1 MRVRPKYERLFD
13 KLVGCSGEYTV
24 SENEKQNV
32 AFRGIPVT
40 LVSKFCMELSEN
52 HSAPTTSKEVNST
65 EDPVGN
71 GSLQS
76 HTSSDPVITNY
87 TKKND

>member
-1 MRVRPKYERLFD
+1 M
-13 KLVGCSGEYTV
+13 

-76 HTSSDPVITNY
+76 IRFRHYKLHTNG
-87 TKKND
+87 KKND

>member
-1 MRVRPKYERLFD
+1 MYERLFD

-40 LVSKFCMELSEN
+40 LVSKFCMELSES

-65 EDPVGN
+65 EDPAPFSPTHHPIP
-71 GSLQS
+71 SLQ
-76 HTSSDPVITNY
+76 TTRRKMIEV
-87 TKKND
+87 

>member
-1 MRVRPKYERLFD
+1 M
-13 KLVGCSGEYTV
+13 

-40 LVSKFCMELSEN
+40 LVSKFCMELSES